1 MQTFD
6 NAVYE
11 VVEHALEGNG
21 LSRDEVRTLFEV
33 PERTPEAALIRWAG
47 QELSLRAAN
56 GIAEIHG
63 QIGLN
68 STKCPMDCNFCSFA
82 KSADCRTED
91 FELTRDEVIEYAKIH
106 MENRVN
112 IILLLCTASYKFDKL
127 LEMAQAVRETIGP
140 DFPLLANCDDLTYEK
155 AVALRAAGING
166 CYHAARMGEGR
177 DTKIPVEKRLQ
188 TFANMR
194 RAGLSLQT
202 CVEPIGPEHTV
213 DELVEA
219 TFRCIAQKPQ
229 SGGAARRVGVKGTK
243 LFDKGMITEVRN
255 ADYAAIYRLASGLEP
270 RLNCSANTVMTAASG
285 ANQMWVELG
294 LNPRDL
300 LSRTEGGGQAIGI
313 KLAHKTFAGAGWEIL
328 DGASPGWVVDPQP
341 DADVI
346 TGQES

>member
-1 MQTFD
+1 MTQICD
-6 NAVYE
+6 PKVYE
-11 VVEHALEGNG
+11 VIEHGLEGNG
-21 LSRDEVRTLFEV
+21 LTRDEARVLFEI
-33 PERTPEAALIRWAG
+33 PERSREAALLRWAG
-47 QELSLRAAN
+47 QELSLRAAD

-68 STKCPMDCNFCSFA
+68 STACPMDCGFCSFA
-82 KSADCRTED
+82 KSANCRTEN
-91 FELTRDEVIEYAKIH
+91 FELTREEVVEYAKIQ

-112 IILLLCTASYKFDKL
+112 VILLLCTASYKFEKL
-127 LEMAQAVRETIGP
+127 LEMAEAVRETIGP

-155 AVALRAAGING
+155 AARLRAAGVNG

-188 TFANMR
+188 TFANLR
-194 RAGLSLQT
+194 KAGLSLQT

-229 SGGAARRVGVKGTK
+229 SGGAARRVGVSGTR
-243 LFDKGMITEVRN
+243 LFEKGMITEVRN
-255 ADYAAIYRLASGLEP
+255 ADYAAVYRLASGLEP

-285 ANQMWVELG
+285 CNQMWVELG

-300 LSRTEGGGQAIGI
+300 LSRTEKGGQAIGI
-313 KLAHKTFAGAGWEIL
+313 KLAHKTFKGAGWEIL
-328 DGASPGWVVDPQP
+328 DGPSQGWVVEPQP
-341 DADVI
+341 DA
-346 TGQES
+346 EA

>member
-1 MQTFD
+1 MTSVYD
-6 NAVYE
+6 PVVYE
-11 VVEHALEGNG
+11 ILEHGLEGNG
-21 LSRDEVRTLFEV
+21 LSREEVRKLFEI
-33 PERTPEAALIRWAG
+33 PERSRDAALLRWAG

-82 KSADCRTED
+82 KSAHCRTED
-91 FELTRDEVIEYAKIH
+91 FELTRDEVVEYAKIQ

-112 IILLLCTASYKFDKL
+112 LILLLCTASYKFDKL
-127 LEMAQAVRETIGP
+127 LEMAEAVREAIGP

-155 AVALRAAGING
+155 AVKLRAAGVNG

-188 TFANMR
+188 TFANLR

-219 TFRCIAQKPQ
+219 TFRCIAQNPK
-229 SGGAARRVGVKGTK
+229 SGGAARRVAVEGTK
-243 LFDKGMITEVRN
+243 LYEKGMITEVRN
-255 ADYAAIYRLASGLEP
+255 ADYVAIYRLASGLKP

-300 LSRTEGGGQAIGI
+300 LSRTEKGGQAIGI
-313 KLAHKTFAGAGWEIL
+313 KLARKTFFGAGWEIL
-328 DGASPGWVVDPQP
+328 DGPSQGWVVEPQP
-341 DADVI
+341 DAEVI
-346 TGQES
+346 TGK